1 VLARPELPEG
11 LQDPMTDQPTGAL
24 VGAESPSGALQGIG
38 IAAVFLGVAALAA
51 GAFVFSYP
59 GIHAFALQA
68 GVSARLAKLYPLLA
82 DAMLVVTLAAVLSLR
97 GAGLPTRMLAWCE
110 LLLLLAAAATADA
123 MHAAGRS
130 LPARPAS
137 VTAAVLP
144 WVLVLLAFGLLL
156 AMLRRSWR
164 VPVAPR
170 DAGLSI
176 FGAAQEFGAPAP
188 TGTALTEALRAGA
201 TPVLAEAVPVQ
212 AETRQA
218 ETRQAEA
225 RQAEA
230 RQAETGG
237 EEPADEGA
245 EPEPADGPV
254 FYRVR
259 SSPTPPA
266 G

>member
-1 VLARPELPEG
+1 
-11 LQDPMTDQPTGAL
+11 MTDQPPGAL
-24 VGAESPSGALQGIG
+24 AGPGPTGGVLRGAG

-51 GAFVFSYP
+51 GAFVLSYP

-68 GVSARLAKLYPLLA
+68 GVGGRLARVYPLLA

-97 GAGLPTRMLAWCE
+97 GAGLPSRLLAWAE

-156 AMLRRSWR
+156 AMLRRGWR
-164 VPVAPR
+164 APAAPR

-176 FGAAQEFGAPAP
+176 FSEPQDFAAAPA
-188 TGTALTEALRAGA
+188 LTDAVEAG
-201 TPVLAEAVPVQ
+201 PVQ
-212 AETRQA
+212 AVTVQA
-218 ETRQAEA
+218 GPVQAG
-225 RQAEA
+225 
-230 RQAETGG
+230 TSG
-237 EEPADEGA
+237 EQPPDDADEGA
-245 EPEPADGPV
+245 EPWPADDPV

-259 SSPTPPA
+259 SSPAPP
-266 G
+266 GS